1 MNKTLLVV
9 DDDKMVAYAT
19 ARIMRSFDWD
29 TMYVTNLA
37 TAKEMM
43 GQVDCILTDW
53 EPLGAAVVASAPV
66 PVVVFSGNPDAA
78 NRALKGI
85 CQVIA
90 KPASPEDL
98 DSALRGAL
106 SLKGAA

>member
-1 MNKTLLVV
+1 MNKLLVV

-19 ARIMRSFDWD
+19 ARIMRSFGWD
-29 TMYVTNLA
+29 TTFVTTQAEAQKL
-37 TAKEMM
+37 M
-43 GQVDCILTDW
+43 GSVDCILSDW

-78 NRALKGI
+78 NRALNGA

-98 DSALRGAL
+98 DAALRMAL
-106 SLKGAA
+106 SMKGAA